1 MVVESIVF
9 PAYEVRLV
17 TSVFSVYTSRFN
29 VTLDQ
34 G

>member
-1 MVVESIVF
+1 MMVESIVF
-9 PAYEVRLV
+9 PVYEVRLV
-17 TSVFSVYTSRFN
+17 SSVFSVYTSWFN